1 MWDTWFARLPAGI
14 LKMPDLTL
22 EYFEYLRPT
31 FSLKS
36 PLGLLIIK
44 KEKGTSES
52 KESQKAAR
60 LFFRAGESW
69 ANKSCSCYV
78 STSLFRATQSL
89 WAVNRHPDFKP
100 QQPRSLAGFLFSLYD
115 SSVVRNARF
124 WGLGGFSLCPSHS
137 LNISY

>member
-1 MWDTWFARLPAGI
+1 
-14 LKMPDLTL
+14 MPDLTL

-60 LFFRAGESW
+60 LFFRAGES
-69 ANKSCSCYV
+69 
-78 STSLFRATQSL
+78 
-89 WAVNRHPDFKP
+89 
-100 QQPRSLAGFLFSLYD
+100 
-115 SSVVRNARF
+115 
-124 WGLGGFSLCPSHS
+124 
-137 LNISY
+137 